1 MATKERQ
8 PRYCGVN
15 RIPLPSRWPAPGRL
29 DSGQYIYKT
38 GYMDTESVLAAL
50 GALSQSTRLEIF
62 RLLVRHEPDGL
73 PAGDVARRL
82 ELPQNTIS
90 VHLATLKRAGL
101 LTSQRHSRLIIYR
114 ACLSR
119 LQDLMSFL
127 VKDCCAGSPE
137 LCASVITNLSACCPG
152 KETQS

>member
-1 MATKERQ
+1 
-8 PRYCGVN
+8 
-15 RIPLPSRWPAPGRL
+15 
-29 DSGQYIYKT
+29 
-38 GYMDTESVLAAL
+38 MDTESALAVLS
-50 GALSQSTRLEIF
+50 ALSQSTRLEIF

-82 ELPQNTIS
+82 ELPQNTVS
-90 VHLATLKRAGL
+90 VHLATLTRAGL

-114 ACLSR
+114 ACLPR

-137 LCASVITNLSACCPG
+137 LCASVITDLSTCCPG
-152 KETQS
+152 KETRS